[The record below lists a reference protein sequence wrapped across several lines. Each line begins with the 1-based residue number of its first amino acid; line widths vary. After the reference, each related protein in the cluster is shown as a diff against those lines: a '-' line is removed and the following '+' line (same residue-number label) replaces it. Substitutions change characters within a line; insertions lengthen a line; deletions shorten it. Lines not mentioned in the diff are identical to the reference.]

1 MDARFLDY
9 YNRELAYLKELG
21 GEFSASFPKVAA
33 HLGMHGNTVSDPYVE
48 RLMEGFAFLASRIHL
63 KMDAEFPRFSQR
75 LLEVVFP
82 HYLAPTPSM
91 AIVQIPFDLTEAAK
105 ASLHGAVLPRGSV
118 LTSRAIAGSKTRC
131 NFVTGHDL
139 ESWPLDILEASA
151 GMLAGDLPML
161 GRQLRGKEAKGEV
174 RLRLKYQMPAAGGR
188 PHPDKLVFFLAAE
201 DALATLLYEK
211 LIGHTV
217 GVVVGT
223 PNSSSQ
229 ATVLPAEALQPEGF
243 AADQALLPNDPRVF
257 QGYRL
262 LHEYFAFPQRFMFFS
277 INGLKAPLSQL
288 DSDTFELTLVLDCDP
303 EGLVGAVDKS
313 SFALNC
319 VPVINIFPR
328 QGNRLLIAH
337 DGVEHH
343 VVVDRT
349 RPMDYEVYR
358 VDRVDG
364 FDRGNNPVSSF
375 MPFYRHVGSQFKDA
389 QAYFST
395 RRESRRLSE
404 SAVRN
409 GSRSSYLGS
418 EVFLSLVDAQEA
430 PWNHAIDQLSIQMLL
445 TNRDLPLLMPVNGE
459 RDLEVETDQAMRWGR
474 VLRGPSTPRFA
485 MADREVT
492 WRLISHL
499 SLNYLALRDQDPQSG
514 AVALRE
520 LLGLY
525 ADLADPMVAKHAES
539 ITTIESKPVTRRLP
553 VTGPLVF
560 GRGIGIQ
567 ASIDEL
573 HFAGSSPFLFGS
585 VLEQFLSRH
594 VSMNMFCQLS
604 LISTHRGP
612 IATWPPR
619 WGGRPDA

>member
-1 MDARFLDY
+1 
-9 YNRELAYLKELG
+9 
-21 GEFSASFPKVAA
+21 
-33 HLGMHGNTVSDPYVE
+33 
-48 RLMEGFAFLASRIHL
+48 
-63 KMDAEFPRFSQR
+63 
-75 LLEVVFP
+75 
-82 HYLAPTPSM
+82 
-91 AIVQIPFDLTEAAK
+91 LT
-105 ASLHGAVLPRGSV
+105 
-118 LTSRAIAGSKTRC
+118 
-131 NFVTGHDL
+131 
-139 ESWPLDILEASA
+139 IL
-151 GMLAGDLPML
+151 
-161 GRQLRGKEAKGEV
+161 
-174 RLRLKYQMPAAGGR
+174 
-188 PHPDKLVFFLAAE
+188 
-201 DALATLLYEK
+201 
-211 LIGHTV
+211 
-217 GVVVGT
+217 
-223 PNSSSQ
+223 
-229 ATVLPAEALQPEGF
+229 
-243 AADQALLPNDPRVF
+243 
-257 QGYRL
+257 
-262 LHEYFAFPQRFMFFS
+262 
-277 INGLKAPLSQL
+277 
-288 DSDTFELTLVLDCDP
+288 LDCEP

-319 VPVINIFPR
+319 VPVINVFPR
-328 QGNRLLIAH
+328 QGNRLLIEH

-349 RPMDYEVYR
+349 RPLDYEVYR
-358 VDRVDG
+358 VDLVDG

-375 MPFYRHVGSQFKDA
+375 EPFYRQIGSQPRGA

-395 RRESRRLSE
+395 RRESRRMSE
-404 SAVRN
+404 SAARN

-430 PWNHAIDQLSIQMLL
+430 PWSHSIDQLSIQMLL
-445 TNRDLPLLMPVNGE
+445 TNRDLPLLMSVNGE
-459 RDLEVETDQAMRWGR
+459 RDVEVETDQAMRWGS
-474 VLRGPSTPRFA
+474 VVRGPSKPRFA

-499 SLNYLALRDQDPQSG
+499 SLNYLPLRDQEPESG

-525 ADLADPMVAKHAES
+525 ADLADPMVARHAES
-539 ITTIESKPVTRRLP
+539 IVAIESKAVTRRLP

-567 ASIDEL
+567 ATVDEM

-604 LISTHRGP
+604 LVSANRGA

>member
-48 RLMEGFAFLASRIHL
+48 RLLEGFAFLASRIHL

-105 ASLHGAVLPRGSV
+105 STVNGAVLPRGSV
-118 LTSRAIAGSKTRC
+118 LTSRAIAGVKTRC
-131 NFVTGHDL
+131 NFVTGHEL
-139 ESWPLDILEASA
+139 ESWPLDIVEASA
-151 GMLAGDLPML
+151 GMLAGDMPGL

-174 RLRLKYQMPAAGGR
+174 RLRLRYQTPGAAGR
-188 PHPDKLVFFLAAE
+188 PNPDKLTFFLAAD
-201 DALATLLYEK
+201 DALATLMYEK

-217 GVVVGT
+217 GVVVSVPG
-223 PNSSSQ
+223 Q
-229 ATVLPAEALQPEGF
+229 AGQTMVLPAQALQPEGF

-277 INGLKAPLSQL
+277 IAGLKAPLAKL
-288 DSDTFELTLVLDCDP
+288 DTDVFELTVLLDCDP
-303 EGLVGAVDKS
+303 EGLVGTVDKS

-328 QGNRLLIAH
+328 QGNRLLVTH

-343 VVVDRT
+343 VVADRT
-349 RPMDYEVYR
+349 RPLDYEVYR
-358 VDRVDG
+358 VDMVDG
-364 FDRGNNPVSSF
+364 YDRGNNPVTSF
-375 MPFYRHVGSQFKDA
+375 VPFYRHVGNQYPGA

-395 RRESRRLSE
+395 RRESRRMSE
-404 SAVRN
+404 TMMRH
-409 GSRSSYLGS
+409 GGRSSYLGS
-418 EVFLSLVDAQEA
+418 EVFISLVDAQEA
-430 PWNHAIDQLSIQMLL
+430 PWPHAIDQLSIQMLL

-459 RDLEVETDQAMRWGR
+459 RDVEVETDQAMRWGR
-474 VLRGPSTPRFA
+474 VLKGPSMPRFA

-520 LLGLY
+520 LLSLY

-539 ITTIESKPVTRRLP
+539 IIAMASKAVTRRLP
-553 VTGPLVF
+553 VSGPLVF
-560 GRGIGIQ
+560 GRGIGIE
-567 ASIDEL
+567 ATIDEM
-573 HFAGSSPFLFGS
+573 HFAGSSPYLFGS

-594 VSMNMFCQLS
+594 VSMNVFCQMS
-604 LISTHRGP
+604 LHSANRGL